1 MESSR
6 LSTNVGGRDV
16 GQYRRQHCETK
27 GRRASALLHVCAIV
41 VFAAAAPAL
50 ADPPPGGPP
59 SHGGSMGGNL
69 GHGPPPWA
77 GSPATSN
84 GIGHGVT
91 LTPTAT
97 VSNGVGNGGSPPGL
111 RVDLPAPG
119 AVAGGTHPGTAVT
132 RPVTAAT
139 HPGTA
144 AIHLETAAAR
154 RHLQLPA
161 KQVPGRLRP
170 APARCPPQVQDL
182 QGTQLLPQR
191 RSTRAPTTSRPCCP
205 RLFAHCLQTPRNW
218 RQLCSSLERSTDQ
231 PTRRASKA
239 ARSFLPRPITRRC
252 RLATLA
258 PEQRAILAAAIMEM
272 RVCRAM

>member
-27 GRRASALLHVCAIV
+27 GRRASALLYVCAIV

-111 RVDLPAPG
+111 RVDLPAAG
-119 AVAGGTHPGTAVT
+119 AVAGANTPGNSRNA
-132 RPVTAAT
+132 
-139 HPGTA
+139 PGSRSNA
-144 AIHLETAAAR
+144 
-154 RHLQLPA
+154 
-161 KQVPGRLRP
+161 PGN
-170 APARCPPQVQDL
+170 
-182 QGTQLLPQR
+182 GGNT
-191 RSTRAPTTSRPCCP
+191 
-205 RLFAHCLQTPRNW
+205 
-218 RQLCSSLERSTDQ
+218 
-231 PTRRASKA
+231 
-239 ARSFLPRPITRRC
+239 
-252 RLATLA
+252 
-258 PEQRAILAAAIMEM
+258 
-272 RVCRAM
+272 